1 MVSLYRLKGRAL
13 QIDNSLIVTLTFLT
27 GFVLIVTV
35 NFLPVIYRSFIFPL
49 FTFSEEFFYAVG
61 DLFASSLLLGTAFGF
76 YSSVRLGTKRYLFKK
91 AQKKN
96 PRVNDIFFYF
106 LPKRYFS
113 AFIYSVKTALVKL
126 SLFLFCMAPSLV
138 CFVAVGHFSRQGVSA
153 LVCLSLSVTAMCLLL
168 NGGVFY
174 SLFYSSFFLCD
185 YYFIEGTYLNFRHL
199 LSCSQKSMCGKNTLL
214 TRLKLSFFGWFVL
227 CFALLPIPYVWGYY
241 NQSLAVAA
249 AEFMKGKE
257 G

>member
-13 QIDNSLIVTLTFLT
+13 QIDNSLIMTLTFFT
-27 GFVLIVTV
+27 GLILLVTV
-35 NFLPVIYRSFIFPL
+35 NFLPALYRNLVLPL
-49 FTFSEEFFYAVG
+49 FSFGEVLFSVTAEFAV
-61 DLFASSLLLGTAFGF
+61 ASVFLLTSFGF
-76 YSSVRLGTKRYLFKK
+76 YSSVRLGTKRYLLKK
-91 AQKKN
+91 AQKKK
-96 PRVNDIFFYF
+96 PQVNDIFFYF
-106 LPKRYFS
+106 TPKRYFS
-113 AFIYSVKTALVKL
+113 AFFYSVKTALVKL
-126 SLFLFCMAPSLV
+126 SLLAFCIAPSLI
-138 CFVAVGHFSRQGVSA
+138 CLAVVDRFSRQGVSA
-153 LVCLSLSVTAMCLLL
+153 LVCLSLTVTAVCLLV

-185 YYFIEGTYLNFRHL
+185 YYYIEGTCLNFRHL

-214 TRLKLSFFGWFVL
+214 TRLKLSFAGWFLL
-227 CFALLPIPYVWGYY
+227 CLLLLPVPYVWGYY